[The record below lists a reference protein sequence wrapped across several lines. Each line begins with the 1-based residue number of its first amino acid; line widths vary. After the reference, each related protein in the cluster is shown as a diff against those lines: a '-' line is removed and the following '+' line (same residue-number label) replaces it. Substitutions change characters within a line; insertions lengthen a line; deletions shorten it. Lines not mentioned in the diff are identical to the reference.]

1 MRILGLDLGSKTIG
15 IAISDKLGFIA
26 STYKTIF
33 FEEGNSL
40 TSLEELKEII
50 KKEEVS
56 KIVLGF
62 PKNMNN
68 SIGPRAEESIKF
80 KKILEDELNIEV
92 ILEDERWTTVQA
104 NRVLIDANVSRKK
117 RKTKVDKLA
126 ATYIL
131 QSYLDKNRKGD

>member
-104 NRVLIDANVSRKK
+104 NRILIDANVSRKK
-117 RKTKVDKLA
+117 RKTKIDKLA

-131 QSYLDKNRKGD
+131 QSYLDKNRKED

>member
-131 QSYLDKNRKGD
+131 QSYLDKNRKED

>member
-33 FEEGNSL
+33 FEDGNSL

>member
-131 QSYLDKNRKGD
+131 RSYLDKNRKED

>member
-92 ILEDERWTTVQA
+92 NLEDERWTTVQA

-117 RKTKVDKLA
+117 RKTKIDKLA

-131 QSYLDKNRKGD
+131 QSYLDKNRKED

>member
-131 QSYLDKNRKGD
+131 QSYLDKNRKEN

>member
-68 SIGPRAEESIKF
+68 SIGPRAEESVKF

-131 QSYLDKNRKGD
+131 QSYLDKNRKED

>member
-26 STYKTIF
+26 STYKTII

-131 QSYLDKNRKGD
+131 QSYLDKNRKED

>member
-1 MRILGLDLGSKTIG
+1 MRLLGLDLGSKTIG
-15 IAISDKLGFIA
+15 IAISDKLGIIA

-40 TSLEELKEII
+40 TSLDELKNII
-50 KKEEVS
+50 KDENIS

-68 SIGPRAEESIKF
+68 SIGPRAEESLKF

-104 NRVLIDANVSRKK
+104 NRILIDANISRKK

-131 QSYLDKNRKGD
+131 QSYLDKNRKEK

>member
-117 RKTKVDKLA
+117 RKTKIDKLA

-131 QSYLDKNRKGD
+131 QSYLDKNRKED

>member
-1 MRILGLDLGSKTIG
+1 MRLLGLDLGSKTIG
-15 IAISDKLGFIA
+15 IAISDKLGIIA
-26 STYKTIF
+26 STYKTFF

-40 TSLEELKEII
+40 TSLDELKNII
-50 KKEEVS
+50 KDENIS

-68 SIGPRAEESIKF
+68 SIGPRAEESLKF

-104 NRVLIDANVSRKK
+104 NRILIDANISRKK

-131 QSYLDKNRKGD
+131 QSYLDKNRKEK